1 MNAEELVSYLDQYLR
16 IGEIADYGPQGL
28 QVEVEKGDISKIALA
43 VDVSPAII
51 EAVGAWGGD
60 MLLVHHGLFWG
71 GEERIVGPFGER
83 IRQLMKHKIHLYAAH
98 LPLDAHPEV
107 GNNARLAA
115 MLGLKD
121 VSWWAEVR
129 GTPLAAMGECD
140 PIHRDDVVQ
149 LLEDRLST
157 KGVLLPYGP
166 ETVSRVGVLSGSG
179 VKFVP
184 EAKGL
189 GIDTFITGETSHSH
203 YWLAADYRINVI
215 FGGHYA
221 TETVGVKAL
230 GAHLT
235 AKFGVESRFF
245 DFPTGM

>member
-1 MNAEELVSYLDQYLR
+1 MRVEELVSYLDRYLR

-28 QVEVEKGDISKIALA
+28 QVEVEKEEISKIALA

-51 EAVGAWGGD
+51 QAAGAWGGD
-60 MLLVHHGLFWG
+60 LLLVHHGLFWG
-71 GEERIVGPFGER
+71 GEERIAGPFGER
-83 IRQLMKHKIHLYAAH
+83 IRQLMKHQIHLYAAH

-115 MLGLKD
+115 LLELQD
-121 VSWWAEVR
+121 ISWWAEVR
-129 GTPLAAMGECD
+129 GTPLAAVGSRE
-140 PIHRDDVVQ
+140 PLHRDDVVQ
-149 LLEDRLST
+149 LLEDRLPT
-157 KGVLLPYGP
+157 KGMLLPYGP
-166 ETVSRVGVLSGSG
+166 EMVRRVGILSGSG

-184 EAKGL
+184 EAKRL

-203 YWLAADYRINVI
+203 YWLAADYGLNVI
-215 FGGHYA
+215 FAGHYA